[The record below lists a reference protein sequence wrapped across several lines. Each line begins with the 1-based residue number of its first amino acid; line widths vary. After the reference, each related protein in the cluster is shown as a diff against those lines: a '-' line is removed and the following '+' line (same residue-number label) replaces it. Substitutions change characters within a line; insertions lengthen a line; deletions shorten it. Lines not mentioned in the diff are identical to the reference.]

1 MHRRPCGPYA
11 WRTWRVCPWERE
23 RGGDSR
29 GGSMMRAGGP
39 CTQPGRV
46 GARADTWP
54 SRALPAAR
62 CVMRSGRVH
71 GDEPSLQRDGW
82 GPGRASRKANQP
94 QWNASVRLERRSA
107 GPYGPHSLRPERRS
121 KSSIPTTRLGGRR
134 PAAVASNAGY

>member
-71 GDEPSLQRDGW
+71 GDQPSLQKGRVGS
-82 GPGRASRKANQP
+82 GPRLAEGKPASVERVSTTGAPLRGPVRSALSPPRAAFKVVHPNYTPGR
-94 QWNASVRLERRSA
+94 
-107 GPYGPHSLRPERRS
+107 
-121 KSSIPTTRLGGRR
+121 
-134 PAAVASNAGY
+134 